1 MNYELKSKRR
11 SLASVNLE
19 IFVLYET
26 IPLEIATIDSVV
38 KDKFEYTFKNERLGL
53 QEFIGHKT
61 NEQRITRN
69 IKRTLHSD

>member
-1 MNYELKSKRR
+1 MQYE
-11 SLASVNLE
+11 
-19 IFVLYET
+19 I

-61 NEQRITRN
+61 NEQ
-69 IKRTLHSD
+69 